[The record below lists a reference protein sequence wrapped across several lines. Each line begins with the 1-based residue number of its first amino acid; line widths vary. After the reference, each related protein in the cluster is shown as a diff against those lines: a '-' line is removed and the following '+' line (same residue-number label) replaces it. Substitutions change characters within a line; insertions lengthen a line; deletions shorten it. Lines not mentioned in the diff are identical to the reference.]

1 MRPLFFPDD
10 TQFWFETLRTFGHIA
25 YGGADF
31 GEVAVT
37 AHRITAGD
45 YDSWHDEWLLTADR
59 VAAEGQDSLAGGH
72 RVSARD
78 AFLRASNYYRNAEFF
93 LHGDPDDPR
102 IRNAYD
108 ASVDNFR
115 QAAALWNPSI
125 EPVEIPYQGTGL
137 PGYLYRADDSG
148 AARPTV
154 VMFNG
159 FDGSAEEMHFFGA
172 AAAAERGYTVLTFDG
187 PGQPG
192 TRHRHGLTFRPDWE
206 NVVGPVLDHALVLPE
221 VDPARIALLGNSMGG
236 LLAPRAAAFDQRIAA
251 LIALDGVYDLSIVAT
266 SFVPGD
272 AAEAERRLRAD
283 HDLQLDAA
291 LEAAMA
297 ADPTARWAV
306 QHGMYVLGAPTP
318 RAFAAAYLDYHLR
331 DGVAEKI
338 GCPTLVCTGDE
349 DGFFEGQPELLFE
362 HLTCPKT
369 LLQFTAD
376 HGAGAHCQAGAQRLA
391 YARVFDW
398 LDDTLDSSGSGSAPA
413 ALAGRSRCP

>member
-1 MRPLFFPDD
+1 MEPLFFPDD
-10 TQFWFETLRTFGHIA
+10 TQFWFETLRTLGHIT

-37 AHRITAGD
+37 ARRITAGD
-45 YDSWHDEWLLTADR
+45 YDSWHDAWLRTADR
-59 VAAEGQDSLAGGH
+59 VTAEGRNSLAGGH
-72 RVSARD
+72 GVSARD

-93 LHGDPDDPR
+93 LHGDPADPR
-102 IRNAYD
+102 ISHAYD
-108 ASVDNFR
+108 ASVDCFR
-115 QAAALWNPSI
+115 QAAALHTPSI
-125 EPVEIPYQGTGL
+125 EPIEIPYPGAGL

-148 AARPTV
+148 TARPTV

-159 FDGSAEEMHFFGA
+159 FDGSVEEMHFFGA
-172 AAAAERGYTVLTFDG
+172 AAAVERGYTVLTFDG

-192 TRHRHGLTFRPDWE
+192 TRHHHGLTFRPDWE
-206 NVVGPVLDHALVLPE
+206 NVVGPVLNHALSLPE
-221 VDPARIALLGNSMGG
+221 VDPDRIALLGNSMGG
-236 LLAPRAAAFDQRIAA
+236 LLAPRAAAFDRRIAA
-251 LIALDGVYDLSIVAT
+251 LIALDGVYDLSVVAT
-266 SFVPGD
+266 SLWPGD

-283 HDLQLDAA
+283 HDPELDAA

-306 QHGMYVLGAPTP
+306 QQGMYALGASTP

-338 GCPTLVCTGDE
+338 ACPTLVCAGSE
-349 DGFFEGQPELLFE
+349 DDFFQGQPELLYE

-369 LLQFTAD
+369 LLRFTAEQ
-376 HGAGAHCQAGAQRLA
+376 GAGAHCQAGAQRLA

-398 LDDTLDSSGSGSAPA
+398 LDEVLDPQRLRVDTLHPV
-413 ALAGRSRCP
+413 